1 MKIYMGQNIEKDIDN
16 KKLDKEASKEVKEI
30 LKQLDVRWLALD
42 LDITPDWYFIER
54 SIEKISLFGYESEY
68 HKQTKEAVRTI
79 VNAINKLK
87 IKEREIII
95 RRFLRREERYDYEVA
110 NKMGLSLR
118 TYERY
123 KSLAIMNLS
132 IVLGIE

>member
-1 MKIYMGQNIEKDIDN
+1 MGQNIEKDIDN
-16 KKLDKEASKEVKEI
+16 IKLDKETSKEVKEI

-54 SIEKISLFGYESEY
+54 STEKISLFGYESEY
-68 HKQTKEAVRTI
+68 HKQTKESVRTI
-79 VNAINKLK
+79 VNAINKLN

-123 KSLAIMNLS
+123 KSLAIRGHYTCPS
-132 IVLGIE
+132 T

>member
-1 MKIYMGQNIEKDIDN
+1 MGQNIEKDIDN

-42 LDITPDWYFIER
+42 LDITPDWYFIEQ

-68 HKQTKEAVRTI
+68 HKQTKESVRTI
-79 VNAINKLK
+79 VNAINKLN